1 MPSKKKHKK
10 ASEGEPGQWVLDG
23 RASMQDEEHDYT
35 EPKGRVKKERWAAE
49 TRFFDEEDEEDGASG
64 ASRPE
69 HTHLEKMALRYK
81 VICYKAQS
89 ALLAWEPSI
98 KTTMVCGRP
107 VQVHLGT

>member
-1 MPSKKKHKK
+1 MPSKKKHEK
-10 ASEGEPGQWVLDG
+10 ASEGEPGQWVFDV
-23 RASMQDEEHDYT
+23 RQSMQDEEHEYP

-64 ASRPE
+64 ASCPE
-69 HTHLEKMALRYK
+69 HTHLERMTLRYN
-81 VICYKAQS
+81 VICYTMQS
-89 ALLAWEPSI
+89 VLLAWESNI

>member
-10 ASEGEPGQWVLDG
+10 ASEGEPGQWVFDV
-23 RASMQDEEHDYT
+23 RQSQDEEHEYPD
-35 EPKGRVKKERWAAE
+35 PKGRLKKECWAAE

-69 HTHLEKMALRYK
+69 HTNLERMALRYK

-98 KTTMVCGRP
+98 NTTVFCGRP